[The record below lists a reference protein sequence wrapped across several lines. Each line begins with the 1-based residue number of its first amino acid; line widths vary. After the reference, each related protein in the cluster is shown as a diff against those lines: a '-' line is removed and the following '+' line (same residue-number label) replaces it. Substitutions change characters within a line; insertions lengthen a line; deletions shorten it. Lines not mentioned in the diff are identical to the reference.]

1 MPTHQPL
8 VPRDYP
14 KTQTAS
20 HTRNHCRH
28 VSPRWSALWAAQPS
42 LLATTRGKWRHQN
55 HDTPMTRRQTDPNA
69 AKPPLPLIGRHNVT
83 HNENSMRMEHDASA
97 FIVGLNQVQYRLS
110 LTNKP
115 KSCHKTHT
123 FCPLTLVLAHPHQP
137 CSTRNQVDTRPAHTK
152 NRHPLSDAGLWWS

>member
-1 MPTHQPL
+1 
-8 VPRDYP
+8 
-14 KTQTAS
+14 
-20 HTRNHCRH
+20 
-28 VSPRWSALWAAQPS
+28 
-42 LLATTRGKWRHQN
+42 
-55 HDTPMTRRQTDPNA
+55 MTRRQTDPNA

-123 FCPLTLVLAHPHQP
+123 FCPLTLVLAHYRMPVCGGARGIRTP
-137 CSTRNQVDTRPAHTK
+137 DLLSANETRYQL
-152 NRHPLSDAGLWWS
+152 RHSPKDGYTLAPSEAFTQADHDQRGFAPKTARQNDR